1 MGVLEMLVE
10 LNEQSL
16 TVGDGGIESH
26 GSLVRPAARHVAD
39 GVASSA
45 EHQQRQVEA
54 LHVLHALGVS

>member
-1 MGVLEMLVE
+1 MITCETMDTR
-10 LNEQSL
+10 L

-26 GSLVRPAARHVAD
+26 GGLVGPAARHVAD

-54 LHVLHALGVS
+54 LHVLHALGVT